1 MFTIRIYRGKNVK
14 PPNSRIKK
22 IAILPG
28 DGIGPDVINATIP
41 VLNAVQDTV
50 KGLKL
55 EYVFGEAGLNCIPK
69 YGTNLPEKTIEFLK
83 SVDCCLKGPVTTP
96 EEPGSPRSAAV
107 KIRTMFDLYANLR
120 PLKTLPNV
128 HSLNPDIDMVIVRE
142 NTEGL
147 YSGIEFMSG
156 KDSAIA
162 IRLITRKGCERI
174 ARFAFDLSM
183 KRKEHVTY
191 VHKGNILKITD
202 GLFKDS
208 VLKVAEEFPKVRID
222 ELRVDAA
229 AMNLIKRPETF
240 DVVVTTNLFG
250 DILSDEGAQL
260 VGGLGVAPGAN
271 IGEKYAMF
279 EPVHGS
285 APKYTGLDKANP
297 IATILATKLMFEWL
311 GFQNAANK
319 VERAVDTVLKE
330 GRVLTFDISLPKVK
344 FAKCSEMGKEI
355 ARQILQG

>member
-1 MFTIRIYRGKNVK
+1 MK
-14 PPNSRIKK
+14 PSISRRKK

-41 VLNAVQDTV
+41 VLDAIQDVV

-55 EYVFGEAGLNCIPK
+55 EYVFAEAGLNCIPK
-69 YGTNLPEKTIEFLK
+69 YGTNLPEKTIECLK

-107 KIRTMFDLYANLR
+107 KIRTLFDLYANVR
-120 PLKTLPNV
+120 PLKTRPNIP
-128 HSLNPDIDMVIVRE
+128 SLKPEIDMVIVRE

-147 YSGIEFMSG
+147 YSGLEFMSG
-156 KDSAIA
+156 RDSAIA
-162 IRLITRKGCERI
+162 IRLITREGCERI
-174 ARFAFDLSM
+174 ARFAFNLSM
-183 KRKEHVTY
+183 ERKKQVTY

-202 GLFKDS
+202 GLFKDA
-208 VLKVAEEFPKVRID
+208 VLKMAKEFPEVQIN

-240 DVVVTTNLFG
+240 DVMVTTNLFG

-285 APKYTGLDKANP
+285 APKYSGLDKANP
-297 IATILATKLMFEWL
+297 LATILATKLMLEWL
-311 GFQNAANK
+311 GFPLAADK
-319 VERAVDTVLKE
+319 VERAIDTVLRE
-330 GRVLTFDISLPKVK
+330 GRVLTFDISLSKGN
-344 FAKCSEMGKEI
+344 FAKCSEMGREI
-355 ARQILQG
+355 AKQILQG